1 MKRFSNITTTQLARI
16 CKVSQGTVDR
26 ALNNRDGIKA
36 ETKARIL
43 KVAKEYDYV
52 PGLKIKGNQR
62 GQSMLIG
69 VVVYDLYNDYFAK
82 IAMSFVNKAKKVGYS
97 VIFLFSDKNVKNE
110 KEAIDY
116 LNYIGVDGIVISP
129 VGSGSDFADY
139 LRSISKPIV
148 LIGNK
153 IQDLPHIG
161 VDDFEATKELTKK
174 LMADCGKKEEI
185 VYFSPVLRKNL
196 DEDNAQIARCE
207 GFLSAIKQSGRKY
220 RVVKDINELTPDDKN
235 IICST
240 DYYVLKILNKFGI
253 DSTRHLAGF
262 DNINALKS
270 MNVRV
275 LTVDYS
281 TDEVAVECIKYIL
294 GRKYTPKIKY
304 NIVYNITEEN

>member
-26 ALNNRDGIKA
+26 ALNNRDGINP

-52 PGLKIKGNQR
+52 PSLKIKGSVR

-69 VVVYDLYNDYFAK
+69 VVVYDLYNDYFSK
-82 IAMSFVNKAKKVGYS
+82 IAMSFVNMAKKVGYS
-97 VIFLFSDKNVKNE
+97 VIFLFSDKNAKNE
-110 KEAIDY
+110 IEAIDY
-116 LNYIGVDGIVISP
+116 LNFIGVDGIVISP
-129 VGSGSDFADY
+129 VGFGDEFANY

-161 VDDFEATKELTKK
+161 VDDFEATKKLTQR
-174 LMADCGKKEEI
+174 LMQDCEQEEEI

-196 DEDNAQIARCE
+196 DKDNAQIARCE
-207 GFLSAIKQSGRKY
+207 GFLNAIKQSGRKY
-220 RVVKDINELTPDDKN
+220 RVVKDINELTEDDKN

-240 DYYVLKILNKFGI
+240 DYYVLKILKKFGI
-253 DSTRHLAGF
+253 DPSRRLAGF

-281 TDEVAVECIKYIL
+281 TDELAVECLKYIL
-294 GRKYTPKIKY
+294 GRKYTTKINY
-304 NIVYNITEEN
+304 GIVYNTAKEN